1 MGMVSLEGC
10 RVLVVEDEY
19 FLADDL
25 KKGLEARGAKVVGPI
40 ADLGAAQDR
49 VSHDDFDVA
58 LIDLKLSD
66 EFAWSLADELM
77 REEIP
82 FAFVTGYGADRIPT
96 RFRSIRRWEKPCD
109 VARLAEDI
117 RLLCDGSR
125 KTH

>member
-1 MGMVSLEGC
+1 MAMVSLEGC

-25 KKGLEARGAKVVGPI
+25 KKGLESRGAKVIGPI
-40 ADLGAAQDR
+40 ADLGTAQNQ

-66 EFAWSLADELM
+66 EFAWSVADELM
-77 REEIP
+77 REKIP
-82 FAFVTGYGADRIPT
+82 FAFVTGYGADRIPK
-96 RFRSIRRWEKPCD
+96 RFRHIIRWEKPCD
-109 VARLAEDI
+109 MAQLAEDI
-117 RLLCDGSR
+117 HLLCAVSK